1 MPTPAEQP
9 RFDQPVVDQRGLV
22 TRAWQDYFLR
32 MSSRSSQD
40 DLAAIVEE
48 IQRRVDELAN
58 GQALNFRIF
67 GQSSIIVNGVVQ
79 PDGIVVITLEGD
91 EDAPGNTAYYG
102 TGPSGQ
108 KGWFTVESAIEVAAD
123 ELTKT
128 VAGTGVVT
136 LGLADLAD
144 SGVGAA
150 LVKITR
156 DAKGRVSGT
165 AAATTDDLPQGAVNK
180 YFPEAPTDGWP
191 YARGSSSW
199 QALDGPSSPYYLLK
213 FAVLTDQTGNVLTDQ
228 QGRVLMANTPA
239 IPYSWISGVPA
250 NLVSVAGLTG
260 SGYAFRDLGGAW
272 SLVTPGS
279 LMTLPAMTLAA
290 ANALTGVADF
300 QMVAITD
307 LAGGREPC
315 WYDATVASGT
325 KWRRFSDRSIAN

>member
-1 MPTPAEQP
+1 MGKKRVPLHQNPRGFVDVDPDATPGAQVGVNLLGP
-9 RFDQPVVDQRGLV
+9 DGKVLTAAQVINPVDSG
-22 TRAWQDYFLR
+22 
-32 MSSRSSQD
+32 SSGGPNGISSTVWKLIREIPLNIQK
-40 DLAAIVEE
+40 LAALVGRGFAI
-48 IQRRVDELAN
+48 RRDDGEWAVRTL
-58 GQALNFRIF
+58 QAGDGIDITN
-67 GQSSIIVNGVVQ
+67 
-79 PDGIVVITLEGD
+79 PDGEAGDPAISLE
-91 EDAPGNTAYYG
+91 
-102 TGPSGQ
+102 
-108 KGWFTVESAIEVAAD
+108 
-123 ELTKT
+123 
-128 VAGTGVVT
+128 
-136 LGLADLAD
+136 DLPD
-144 SGVGAA
+144 SGIGAA

-165 AAATTDDLPQGAVNK
+165 AAATTDDLPQGAINK
-180 YFPEAPTDGWP
+180 YFPEAPIDGYP
-191 YARGSSSW
+191 YVRGSSSW

-213 FAVLTDQTGNVLTDQ
+213 FAVLTDQAGNVLTDQ

-260 SGYAFRDLGGAW
+260 SGYAFRDSGGAW
-272 SLVTPGS
+272 SLVTPAS